1 MELVIGL
8 LIGLVGGAAGGLLG
22 IGGGTLFVPAMV
34 LILGTDQHVAQG
46 VSLVVIVP
54 TAISATQANLRGGF
68 VDMEVAKWV
77 TPFAIALAFGG
88 AFVAGLL
95 PGYVLSRV
103 FGLIVIYVGSR
114 TLFTTVRAIRRE
126 RAEAAHPR

>member
-1 MELVIGL
+1 MDLLLGL

-34 LILGTDQHVAQG
+34 LLLGVDQHVAQG

-68 VDMEVAKWV
+68 VDIEIARWV
-77 TPFAIALAFGG
+77 TPFAVVLAFVG

-95 PGYVLSRV
+95 DGDTLSRI
-103 FGLIVIYVGSR
+103 FGLIVIYVGGR
-114 TLFTTVRAIRRE
+114 TLIATVAAIRRE
-126 RAEAAHPR
+126 WAARRPG